1 MAQITPGDAVTL
13 VRRNLDELELNG
25 SIMYDTDTDNESLD
39 NIIKRH
45 LPDAINTVHLAAPVQ
60 LLEGEDSR
68 SFIVDSEASK
78 LADGQYL
85 YEFSLD
91 DDWQVGKFLRIVALQ
106 ANDSPYVVT
115 EVSSYASV
123 AGRKQSNQY
132 IRGRWDRPVL
142 VRLPEAV
149 TPRFRYYSLR
159 TPSGRLSL
167 LLIIWRQVFDESATN
182 YYISPLLRDNII
194 NCLTAKVLESFG
206 DQRAQS
212 YYQKAYSF

>member
-60 LLEGEDSR
+60 LLEGEDSL
-68 SFIVDSEASK
+68 DSMTDVEASK
-78 LADGQYL
+78 LADGQYQ
-85 YEFSLD
+85 YEFSLGD
-91 DDWQVGKFLRIVALQ
+91 DEDAGKFLRIVALQ
-106 ANDSPYVVT
+106 ASDSPYVVT

-123 AGRKQSNQY
+123 AGRKQLNQY
-132 IRGRWDRPVL
+132 IRGRWDRPAL
-142 VRLPEAV
+142 VKLPDAV
-149 TPRFRYYSLR
+149 WPRFRYYSLR

>member
-68 SFIVDSEASK
+68 SFIDNSEASK

-85 YEFSLD
+85 YEFSLE
-91 DDWQVGKFLRIVALQ
+91 LRV
-106 ANDSPYVVT
+106 
-115 EVSSYASV
+115 
-123 AGRKQSNQY
+123 
-132 IRGRWDRPVL
+132 
-142 VRLPEAV
+142 
-149 TPRFRYYSLR
+149 
-159 TPSGRLSL
+159 
-167 LLIIWRQVFDESATN
+167 IWRQVFNESATN
-182 YYISPLLRDNII
+182 YHISPLLRDNII